1 MEFKEQKAIYL
12 QIAEHLCDEI
22 LSGKYHQ
29 GDKLPSVRDLAME
42 AEVNVNTVARS
53 LEWLQQKGVAIT
65 RRGQG
70 NFVTEGG
77 IEAVETL
84 RREEFFSEQLP
95 DLFRVMR
102 ALGVG
107 HRRSGGALAGAD
119 AALQLT
125 CMQQARA
132 SAGCRGPTASMLRAP
147 ACRYRPD
154 TL

>member
-29 GDKLPSVRDLAME
+29 GDKLPSVRELAME

-65 RRGQG
+65 RRGLG

-77 IEAVETL
+77 IEAV
-84 RREEFFSEQLP
+84 
-95 DLFRVMR
+95 
-102 ALGVG
+102 
-107 HRRSGGALAGAD
+107 
-119 AALQLT
+119 
-125 CMQQARA
+125 
-132 SAGCRGPTASMLRAP
+132 
-147 ACRYRPD
+147 
-154 TL
+154 

>member
-29 GDKLPSVRDLAME
+29 GDKLPSVRELAME

-65 RRGQG
+65 RRGLG

-102 ALGVG
+102 ALGVSIG
-107 HRRSGGALAGAD
+107 EVVEHWQA
-119 AALQLT
+119 Q
-125 CMQQARA
+125 MQPC
-132 SAGCRGPTASMLRAP
+132 S
-147 ACRYRPD
+147 
-154 TL
+154 

>member
-12 QIAEHLCDEI
+12 QIAEHLYDEI

-29 GDKLPSVRDLAME
+29 GDKLPSVRELAME

-65 RRGQG
+65 RRGLG

-84 RREEFFSEQLP
+84 RREEFFTEQLP

-107 HRRSGGALAGAD
+107 IGEVVEHWQA
-119 AALQLT
+119 Q
-125 CMQQARA
+125 MQPC
-132 SAGCRGPTASMLRAP
+132 S
-147 ACRYRPD
+147 
-154 TL
+154 

>member
-12 QIAEHLCDEI
+12 QMSKQLCEQI
-22 LSGKYHQ
+22 LWVKYDQ
-29 GDKLPSVRDLAME
+29 GDKLPSVRELAME

-65 RRGQG
+65 RRGLG

-77 IEAVETL
+77 TGAVGTL
-84 RREEFFSEQLP
+84 RREEFFTEQLP

-107 HRRSGGALAGAD
+107 IGEVVEHWQA
-119 AALQLT
+119 Q
-125 CMQQARA
+125 MQPC
-132 SAGCRGPTASMLRAP
+132 S
-147 ACRYRPD
+147 
-154 TL
+154 